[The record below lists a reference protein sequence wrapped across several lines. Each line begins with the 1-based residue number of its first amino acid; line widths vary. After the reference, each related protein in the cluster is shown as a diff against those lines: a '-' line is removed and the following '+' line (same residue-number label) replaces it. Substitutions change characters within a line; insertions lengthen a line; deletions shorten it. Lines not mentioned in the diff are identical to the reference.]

1 MTDVNVTIGEP
12 IEALLARAAAAD
24 RLAASGAALQ
34 DAPTYVDFADWEQ
47 FARVMT
53 GDRLALLR
61 RLHRRPGDSV
71 GLLAAALRRDPA
83 DVQADIAA
91 LLECG
96 LIERDAAGDLRADY
110 DGLQTRI
117 AL

>member
-53 GDRLALLR
+53 GD
-61 RLHRRPGDSV
+61 
-71 GLLAAALRRDPA
+71 
-83 DVQADIAA
+83 
-91 LLECG
+91 
-96 LIERDAAGDLRADY
+96 LRAEY
-110 DGLQTRI
+110 PFLQEPPAFTHPEP
-117 AL
+117 